1 VNGCEGDRF
10 GSKNNTIKGEK
21 TMSKR
26 EAYEQ
31 KLEAQLKEWKIDIDK
46 MKAKADKADAQARL
60 EYYKK
65 IEELRTKQEAA
76 QKKLTELKAA
86 GEDAWEDLKA
96 GIDLAWGSLGE
107 AVKSARSR
115 FK

>member
-1 VNGCEGDRF
+1 MG
-10 GSKNNTIKGEK
+10 
-21 TMSKR
+21 KR

-46 MKAKADKADAQARL
+46 MKAKADKSDAQARL